1 MVRQFTHAA
10 GVRQEPREMVRTMP
24 RAAILA
30 TTIAALTLSCGGSSA
45 GPSTGG
51 GSCTASATA
60 TTITISNNAVCP
72 QNITVPRGTQ
82 VTFVNSD
89 SRNHN
94 MASDPH
100 PEHTDC
106 TELNQIGLLS
116 TGASRSSG
124 NLNTVRTCGM
134 HDHDDPNNGSLK
146 ARITIQ

>member
-1 MVRQFTHAA
+1 MRIAHSIIAAA
-10 GVRQEPREMVRTMP
+10 GAVTV
-24 RAAILA
+24 AAVA
-30 TTIAALTLSCGGSSA
+30 LSCGGSSSSTS
-45 GPSTGG
+45 PS
-51 GSCTASATA
+51 GSCTPSTNANTLIIMNGAICPQALTV
-60 TTITISNNAVCP
+60 TRGQQLTITN
-72 QNITVPRGTQ
+72 Q
-82 VTFVNSD
+82 D

-106 TELNQIGLLS
+106 PELNQIGLLS

-124 NLNTVRTCGM
+124 NLNTARTCGM

>member
-1 MVRQFTHAA
+1 MRIVNSVVAA
-10 GVRQEPREMVRTMP
+10 T
-24 RAAILA
+24 AAIA
-30 TTIAALTLSCGGSSA
+30 VAAVAMSCGGSSSSTS
-45 GPSTGG
+45 PS
-51 GSCTASATA
+51 GSCTPSTNANTLVIMNGAICPQALTV
-60 TTITISNNAVCP
+60 TRGTQLTISN
-72 QNITVPRGTQ
+72 Q
-82 VTFVNSD
+82 D

-106 TELNQIGLLS
+106 PELNQIGLLS
-116 TGASRSSG
+116 TGQSRSSG

>member
-1 MVRQFTHAA
+1 MRIVNSLVAA
-10 GVRQEPREMVRTMP
+10 
-24 RAAILA
+24 AAA
-30 TTIAALTLSCGGSSA
+30 MTVAAVAMSCGGSSSSTS
-45 GPSTGG
+45 PS
-51 GSCTASATA
+51 GSCTPSTNTNTLVIMNGAICPQALTVTRGSQL
-60 TTITISNNAVCP
+60 TITN
-72 QNITVPRGTQ
+72 Q
-82 VTFVNSD
+82 D

-106 TELNQIGLLS
+106 PELNQIGLLS